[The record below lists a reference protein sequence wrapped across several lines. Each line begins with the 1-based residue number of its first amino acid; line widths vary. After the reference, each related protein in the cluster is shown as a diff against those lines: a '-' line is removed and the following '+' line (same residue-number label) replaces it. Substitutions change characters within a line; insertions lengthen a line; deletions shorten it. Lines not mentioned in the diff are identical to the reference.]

1 MKQYLTFKNLFIAVC
16 LVIIAILLLRG
27 CRGTTDRAKELKK
40 ISDSVAASYSKRIG
54 EFDTR
59 EKQLKDSLALVKL
72 KSDSATLE
80 RNRASSLL
88 RQSNSRAAE
97 LALKL
102 ANAKKD
108 NDTTI
113 YVLAC
118 DSLGN
123 IVTSQEDLIA
133 ELMTAIEQTDSLMV
147 YETSIRDQVIEL
159 LQNKFVACDSAYGG
173 EKKRFNQLYA
183 DLRPR
188 NAIFIGGE
196 ISGSAITPF
205 NQVGVVG
212 SLLSKGGKLYQ
223 VGGGLQV
230 TGGYYIKI
238 GASFKIKLRK

>member
-1 MKQYLTFKNLFIAVC
+1 MKYLTFKNLLIAVC

-27 CRGTTDRAKELKK
+27 CRGTTDRAKELKR
-40 ISDSVAASYSKRIG
+40 ISDSVASSYSKRIG

-59 EKQLKDSLALVKL
+59 EKQLRDSLLYAKL

-102 ANAKKD
+102 QNAKKD

-123 IVTSQEDLIA
+123 IVVAQEVLIKD
-133 ELMTAIEQTDSLMV
+133 LMTAIEQTDSLMV

-159 LQNKFVACDSAYGG
+159 LQNKFVACDSAYSG
-173 EKKRFNQLYA
+173 EKKRFDQLFKT
-183 DLRPR
+183 LRPR
-188 NAIFIGGE
+188 GQVWAGGE
-196 ISGSAITPF
+196 ISGNAITPF
-205 NQVGVVG
+205 NQAGVVLSYVPKSG
-212 SLLSKGGKLYQ
+212 SKRFDI
-223 VGGGLQV
+223 GGGLMV
-230 TGGYYIKI
+230 TGGYYVKA
-238 GASFKIKLRK
+238 GAAFKLSFRK